1 MYADA
6 TFYYEQYKG
15 NALDPDTMEKNLED
29 ASTDIDALTY
39 YRINHI
45 GWDELTDFQKEQI
58 QRVCCK
64 QADFRATNADIFE
77 SPLDSYSINGVA
89 MKFGNSSYYGI
100 YSGIPMENTTY
111 KMLLATGLA
120 TDIFYPRE
128 VR

>member
-15 NALDPDTMEKNLED
+15 NVLDPDQMEKALED
-29 ASTDIDALTY
+29 ASTDIDVLTY

-45 GWDELTDFQKEQI
+45 GWDKLTDFQREQI

-64 QADFRATNADIFE
+64 QADFRTNNADIFE
-77 SPLDSYSINGVA
+77 SPLASYSINGVA
-89 MKFGNSSYYGI
+89 MSFGNSTFYGI

-111 KMLLATGLA
+111 KMLMATGLA